1 MYSLE
6 SQFYLSSQNKLMVD
20 KITIFFT
27 PASVTSHKSQSCQ
40 TRQVYN
46 SIHGYG
52 PIEFISRIP
61 SGLVLLIPNSSG
73 ARSHPCVCHPRFV
86 NPIQTLADLSF
97 VFMWGPKLM
106 TSTFIHFRESGAR
119 LHPDALFADAKTR
132 KSPPRQ
138 RTEAEA
144 SSTP

>member
-1 MYSLE
+1 MPNKTSI
-6 SQFYLSSQNKLMVD
+6 QFNPWVWPYRV
-20 KITIFFT
+20 
-27 PASVTSHKSQSCQ
+27 H
-40 TRQVYN
+40 
-46 SIHGYG
+46 
-52 PIEFISRIP
+52 ISDPVR
-61 SGLVLLIPNSSG
+61 
-73 ARSHPCVCHPRFV
+73 ARSSHPQFKWGSIASVCHPRFV
-86 NPIQTLADLSF
+86 NPVQTLADLSF